1 MHCACKNKALHRSN
15 KKSIF
20 NLHLALD
27 RKLLNQNFDDA
38 LQYELN
44 SLFYEAYSK
53 EENLSVLPVWQRS
66 ERIIITTGTC
76 LLNASKCKKL
86 EK

>member
-1 MHCACKNKALHRSN
+1 MHWACKNKALHRSN

-44 SLFYEAYSK
+44 SLF
-53 EENLSVLPVWQRS
+53 LRS
-66 ERIIITTGTC
+66 IFEGRKFVSIAI
-76 LLNASKCKKL
+76 LA
-86 EK
+86 

>member
-27 RKLLNQNFDDA
+27 RKLLN
-38 LQYELN
+38 
-44 SLFYEAYSK
+44 
-53 EENLSVLPVWQRS
+53 
-66 ERIIITTGTC
+66 
-76 LLNASKCKKL
+76 
-86 EK
+86 